1 MAEFGL
7 SHSIRD
13 RESFE
18 KATGGSNPSPSAS
31 REVWHTTQNELNLRK
46 VLNYNVVIVDGVI
59 VKNRYGP
66 TGANVGSAIFVWDD
80 EKIAG

>member
-1 MAEFGL
+1 
-7 SHSIRD
+7 
-13 RESFE
+13 
-18 KATGGSNPSPSAS
+18 
-31 REVWHTTQNELNLRK
+31 LNLRK